1 MKDITLSDIPC
12 LKDYEEVKKRLF
24 VRLWNKERLQEN
36 GTIYEPFQDLY
47 FSCHIDVSDLAGATA
62 FCMVKERYAECLGV
76 DRKQLLADAVENGT
90 RIRPALTMPIEAY
103 MARMGAPVDAEPEN
117 HLMIATTEDF
127 LYGASVVM
135 YPGFLERIS
144 GGKNLYLIPS
154 RKSEG
159 RACSFLR
166 FRWARRNTISSYPP
180 ITKRSTETIFPLS
193 TEKRPVPIRGVCR
206 RAFSANG
213 QRPTVCRQS

>member
-47 FSCHIDVSDLAGATA
+47 FSCHIDVSDLAGAA
-62 FCMVKERYAECLGV
+62 ASCIVKEGLAEYLGV
-76 DRKQLLADAVENGT
+76 DRKQLVADTVDNGT
-90 RIRPALTMPIEAY
+90 RIRPALTMPIEAF
-103 MARMGAPVDAEPEN
+103 MRRLGAPVDTEPEN

-144 GGKNLYLIPS
+144 GGKKLYLIPS
-154 RKSEG
+154 SIHEWLYIEDRGTYTQEELTNLLRSVNSEIVSEEEILSDHLYYYEG
-159 RACSFLR
+159 KE
-166 FRWARRNTISSYPP
+166 ISQ
-180 ITKRSTETIFPLS
+180 
-193 TEKRPVPIRGVCR
+193 V
-206 RAFSANG
+206 
-213 QRPTVCRQS
+213 

>member
-36 GTIYEPFQDLY
+36 GAIYEPFQDLY
-47 FSCHIDVSDLAGATA
+47 FSCHIDVSDLVGATA
-62 FCMVKERYAECLGV
+62 FCMVKEGFAECLGV

-103 MARMGAPVDAEPEN
+103 MARLGAPVDTEPEN

-154 RKSEG
+154 SIHEWLYIEDRGIFTQEELTSLLRSVNSEIV
-159 RACSFLR
+159 SEEE
-166 FRWARRNTISSYPP
+166 I
-180 ITKRSTETIFPLS
+180 LS
-193 TEKRPVPIRGVCR
+193 DHLYYYEGKEIRQV
-206 RAFSANG
+206 
-213 QRPTVCRQS
+213 

>member
-36 GTIYEPFQDLY
+36 GAVYEPFQDLY
-47 FSCHIDVSDLAGATA
+47 FSCHIDVSDLAGAA
-62 FCMVKERYAECLGV
+62 ASCIVKEGLAEYLGV
-76 DRKQLLADAVENGT
+76 DRKQLVTDAVDNGT
-90 RIRPALTMPIEAY
+90 KIRPAMTMPIEAF
-103 MARMGAPVDAEPEN
+103 MRRLGAPVDTEPEN

-154 RKSEG
+154 SIHEWLYIEDRGTYTQEELTNLLRSVNSEIV
-159 RACSFLR
+159 SEEE
-166 FRWARRNTISSYPP
+166 I
-180 ITKRSTETIFPLS
+180 LS
-193 TEKRPVPIRGVCR
+193 DHLYYYEGKEIRQV
-206 RAFSANG
+206 
-213 QRPTVCRQS
+213 

>member
-36 GTIYEPFQDLY
+36 GAIFEPFLDLF
-47 FSCHIDVSDLAGATA
+47 FSCHIDVSDLAGAA
-62 FCMVKERYAECLGV
+62 ASCIVKEGLAEYLGV
-76 DRKQLLADAVENGT
+76 DRKQLVADAVDNGT
-90 RIRPALTMPIEAY
+90 KIRPALTMPIEAY
-103 MARMGAPVDAEPEN
+103 MRRLGAPVDTEPEN

-127 LYGASVVM
+127 LYGASVIM

-154 RKSEG
+154 SIHEWLYIEDKGMFTKEELTSLLRSVNSEIV
-159 RACSFLR
+159 SEEE
-166 FRWARRNTISSYPP
+166 I
-180 ITKRSTETIFPLS
+180 LS
-193 TEKRPVPIRGVCR
+193 DHLYYYEGKEIRQV
-206 RAFSANG
+206 
-213 QRPTVCRQS
+213 

>member
-12 LKDYEEVKKRLF
+12 LKDYEEVKRRLF
-24 VRLWNKERLQEN
+24 VRLWNRERMQDN
-36 GTIYEPFQDLY
+36 GVIYEPFQDLY
-47 FSCHIDVSDLAGATA
+47 FSCHIDVSDLAGAA
-62 FCMVKERYAECLGV
+62 ASCIVKEGLAEYLGV

-103 MARMGAPVDAEPEN
+103 MKRLGAPVDAEPEN
-117 HLMIATTEDF
+117 HLMIATTGDF

-154 RKSEG
+154 SIHEWLYIEDRGMFTKEELTSLLRSVNSEIV
-159 RACSFLR
+159 SEEE
-166 FRWARRNTISSYPP
+166 I
-180 ITKRSTETIFPLS
+180 LS
-193 TEKRPVPIRGVCR
+193 DHLYYYEGKEIRQV
-206 RAFSANG
+206 
-213 QRPTVCRQS
+213 

>member
-47 FSCHIDVSDLAGATA
+47 FSCHIDVSDLAGAA
-62 FCMVKERYAECLGV
+62 ASCIVKEGLAEYLGV
-76 DRKQLLADAVENGT
+76 DRKQLVADAVDNGT
-90 RIRPALTMPIEAY
+90 KIRPALTMPIEAY

-117 HLMIATTEDF
+117 HLMIAPTEDL

-144 GGKNLYLIPS
+144 DGKNLYLIPS
-154 RKSEG
+154 SIHEWLYIEDKGTFTQEELTNLLRSVNSEIV
-159 RACSFLR
+159 SEEE
-166 FRWARRNTISSYPP
+166 I
-180 ITKRSTETIFPLS
+180 LS
-193 TEKRPVPIRGVCR
+193 DHLYYYEGKEIRQV
-206 RAFSANG
+206 
-213 QRPTVCRQS
+213 

>member
-1 MKDITLSDIPC
+1 M
-12 LKDYEEVKKRLF
+12 KKRLF

-36 GTIYEPFQDLY
+36 GAVYEPFLDLF
-47 FSCHIDVSDLAGATA
+47 FSTHIDVSDLVGATA

-90 RIRPALTMPIEAY
+90 RIRPALTMPIEAFV
-103 MARMGAPVDAEPEN
+103 RRLGAPVDTEPEN

-154 RKSEG
+154 SIHEWLYIEDKGMFTREELTNLLRSVNSEIVSEEEILSDHLYYYG
-159 RACSFLR
+159 GKEI
-166 FRWARRNTISSYPP
+166 RR
-180 ITKRSTETIFPLS
+180 
-193 TEKRPVPIRGVCR
+193 V
-206 RAFSANG
+206 
-213 QRPTVCRQS
+213 

>member
-1 MKDITLSDIPC
+1 MKTKQPAERREADYRLSKWM
-12 LKDYEEVKKRLF
+12 LKNMEQFLTPDEIE
-24 VRLWNKERLQEN
+24 
-36 GTIYEPFQDLY
+36 TIWTELLSFYEP
-47 FSCHIDVSDLAGATA
+47 VTA
-62 FCMVKERYAECLGV
+62 S
-76 DRKQLLADAVENGT
+76 VENGT

-154 RKSEG
+154 SIHEWLYIEDRGIFTQEELTSLLRSVNSEIV
-159 RACSFLR
+159 SEEE
-166 FRWARRNTISSYPP
+166 I
-180 ITKRSTETIFPLS
+180 LS
-193 TEKRPVPIRGVCR
+193 DHLYYYEGKEIRQV
-206 RAFSANG
+206 
-213 QRPTVCRQS
+213 

>member
-24 VRLWNKERLQEN
+24 VRLWNKERLQET

-76 DRKQLLADAVENGT
+76 DRKQLVADAVDNGT
-90 RIRPALTMPIEAY
+90 RIRSALTMPIEAY

-154 RKSEG
+154 SIHEWLYIEDKGMFTREELTNLLRSVNSEIV
-159 RACSFLR
+159 SEEE
-166 FRWARRNTISSYPP
+166 I
-180 ITKRSTETIFPLS
+180 LS
-193 TEKRPVPIRGVCR
+193 DHLYYYEGKEIRQV
-206 RAFSANG
+206 
-213 QRPTVCRQS
+213 